1 MDKWDGNDRRTRSP
15 EQQALRMLVGD
26 LMGRVGDFDS
36 ALSKVS
42 TSIDDLKS
50 IITEKIEKSVKKEME
65 IVHKDIQIFTIK
77 QDVINN
83 GLIERIN
90 QVEGAIKCQ
99 DVKIDDAIKEQN
111 IKISDVKIFVEKI
124 PGNKALR
131 ILAWSGAVSTA
142 LFITLGSLI
151 LAGIIKIPG
160 GS

>member
-65 IVHKDIQIFTIK
+65 IVHKDIQIFTLN
-77 QDVINN
+77 QDIINN
-83 GLIERIN
+83 SLIERIN

-99 DVKIDDAIKEQN
+99 DVKIDDAIKKQDN
-111 IKISDVKIFVEKI
+111 KINDIDIIVKTM
-124 PGNKALR
+124 PGNRALR
-131 ILAWSGAVSTA
+131 ILAWTGTIFTGLVLTVG
-142 LFITLGSLI
+142 TLI
-151 LAGIIKIPG
+151 LTGIIKIPG